1 MKREAL
7 YEKTAFD
14 DDYDEETNQR
24 ISNTMKNLLR
34 ISRAIDVIEF
44 DLNQRNHNAMHHIV
58 KRDASSQVNS
68 VIQVRNYTIIGNS
81 IRANDNLTFFVF
93 SGCSSIIG
101 SIGSRYSSW

>member
-34 ISRAIDVIEF
+34 ISRAIDDVEL

-68 VIQVRNYTIIGNS
+68 VIQVRNYKHFNFEH
-81 IRANDNLTFFVF
+81 NYWKFH
-93 SGCSSIIG
+93 SS
-101 SIGSRYSSW
+101 